1 MVSVNKE
8 CQNREGCN
16 DSDEHT
22 TGVKVNIL
30 TFVIKGEERHHTG
43 VG

>member
-8 CQNREGCN
+8 FQNREGCN

-22 TGVKVNIL
+22 TGAKVIIL